1 MVPKQKIANPLE
13 IIIMSKEIQNMYKK
27 MDAHL
32 SNNVAPKH
40 APSNSLVSKRE
51 DKGEDE
57 MYIVG
62 YVKKIRE
69 LRGELNASK

>member
-1 MVPKQKIANPLE
+1 
-13 IIIMSKEIQNMYKK
+13 MSKEIKNMYKK

-32 SNNVAPKH
+32 GKKTESTAP
-40 APSNSLVSKRE
+40 PSNSLVSKRGA
-51 DKGEDE
+51 KEDE
-57 MYIVG
+57 EMSIVG

>member
-1 MVPKQKIANPLE
+1 
-13 IIIMSKEIQNMYKK
+13 MSKEIKNMYKK

-32 SNNVAPKH
+32 GKKTESTTP
-40 APSNSLVSKRE
+40 PSNSLVSKRGA
-51 DKGEDE
+51 KEDE
-57 MYIVG
+57 EMSIVG

>member
-1 MVPKQKIANPLE
+1 
-13 IIIMSKEIQNMYKK
+13 MSKEIKNMYKK
-27 MDAHL
+27 MDSHL
-32 SNNVAPKH
+32 GKNTTPKH

-51 DKGEDE
+51 AKGDEE

>member
-1 MVPKQKIANPLE
+1 
-13 IIIMSKEIQNMYKK
+13 MSKEIQNMYKK
-27 MDAHL
+27 MNSHL
-32 SNNVAPKH
+32 GKNTTPKR

-51 DKGEDE
+51 AKGDDE

-69 LRGELNASK
+69 IRGELNASK

>member
-1 MVPKQKIANPLE
+1 
-13 IIIMSKEIQNMYKK
+13 MYKK

>member
-1 MVPKQKIANPLE
+1 
-13 IIIMSKEIQNMYKK
+13 MSKEIQNMYKK
-27 MDAHL
+27 MNSHL
-32 SNNVAPKH
+32 GKNTTPKH

-51 DKGEDE
+51 AKGDDE

-69 LRGELNASK
+69 IRGELNASK